1 MDQDW
6 VVQTDAWSFLKIVLS
21 PDPTYDADSGF
32 FSFCHHFKLIEVSLA
47 LQTPMEYMSVQ
58 ASFLSRVYSRLK
70 SFLISIHFQA
80 LSDSL
85 QVVTHFEVLLSST
98 AGLFF

>member
-1 MDQDW
+1 MSK
-6 VVQTDAWSFLKIVLS
+6 AFLKFLS
-21 PDPTYDADSGF
+21 PVPTYDADSGILSSTGF
-32 FSFCHHFKLIEVSLA
+32 FSFCHHFKLIEASLA
-47 LQTPMEYMSVQ
+47 LQTPVEYMGGQ
-58 ASFLSRVYSRLK
+58 ASFLPRVYSRLK
-70 SFLISIHFQA
+70 SFLISNHFQA